1 MLCYNRKKISQYYK
15 TLNFL
20 DKHMNNKNYKIG
32 MIITNKKIRLLV
44 GNDYFDS
51 CSQMSL
57 RLADNAIIFKDE
69 NVINVYDYDCI
80 ILSNSEIYV
89 NKKII
94 SNNNE
99 FIIRD
104 EFDEPEI
111 YMVNKNLYYKNLIQ
125 VSKIKFELL

>member
-1 MLCYNRKKISQYYK
+1 MLCYCRKNIPQYYK

-32 MIITNKKIRLLV
+32 MIITNKKIRLSI

-69 NVINVYDYDCI
+69 NIINVYDYDCI
-80 ILSNSEIYV
+80 ILSNSEIYI

-94 SNNNE
+94 SKDNE
-99 FIIRD
+99 FIVRD
-104 EFDEPEI
+104 EFDKP
-111 YMVNKNLYYKNLIQ
+111 
-125 VSKIKFELL
+125 KIKSGEN